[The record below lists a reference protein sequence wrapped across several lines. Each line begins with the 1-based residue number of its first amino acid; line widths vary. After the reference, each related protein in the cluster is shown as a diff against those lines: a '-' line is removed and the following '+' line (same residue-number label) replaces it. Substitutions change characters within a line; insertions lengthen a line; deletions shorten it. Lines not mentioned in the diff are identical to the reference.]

1 MDTHKR
7 TAYIT
12 LTIMGMVLLVGVGIV
27 ATIYIRQYQRDHA
40 PDLARS
46 EAGES
51 VVYRDMQG
59 NEVSLLSYT
68 GKPLVV
74 NAWATW
80 SPFSKGEL
88 EGLSQLKKEFGD
100 KIEILAINRKE
111 TAATI
116 NAYLESIGSTEGVTF
131 IQDDQD
137 AFFNSVTGY
146 AMPETIIYDREGN
159 EVSHVR
165 GTMTKDEMRNG
176 IEAALAKE
184 D

>member
-1 MDTHKR
+1 MESQKR
-7 TAYIT
+7 TTFIT
-12 LTIMGMVLLVGVGIV
+12 LTILGTIVLIGISSI
-27 ATIYIRQYQRDHA
+27 ATLYVRQYRRDHA

-46 EAGES
+46 QASES
-51 VVYRDMQG
+51 VVYRDMEG

-80 SPFSKGEL
+80 SPFSKAEL
-88 EGLSQLKKEFGD
+88 EALSELKSEFGD
-100 KIEILAINRKE
+100 QIEVLAINRKE
-111 TAATI
+111 TAATVS
-116 NAYLESIGSTEGVTF
+116 AYLDSIGSTEGVTF

-146 AMPETIIYDREGN
+146 AMPETVIFDKRGN

-165 GTMTKDEMRNG
+165 GTMTKDEMRSA
-176 IEAALAKE
+176 IETALTQSK
-184 D
+184 